1 MQSIINP
8 SKQYEHSTLYSNTS
22 GTFRCRHFSRVH
34 DLNCSAP
41 ARLQRHQ
48 WLIWGICTA
57 WLMHSDSCALTL
69 EVLHFS
75 CTNLSMSLK
84 SDSCW
89 QTVRVFT
96 TMGRAKCAS
105 GRNRERAA
113 WISCGRRRRSPERLH
128 MRHQQKCSSACVCS
142 LCKHVRSSARV
153 FMHKHFQWVDTC
165 QRFPGSP
172 ETKWNI
178 LYATNMSKNYHIF
191 IKCLSTCVLTNHY
204 QSLSCEVK

>member
-34 DLNCSAP
+34 DLNRSAP
-41 ARLQRHQ
+41 ARLQRHR
-48 WLIWGICTA
+48 WLIWCICTA

-113 WISCGRRRRSPERLH
+113 RISCGRRRRSPERLH
-128 MRHQQKCSSACVCS
+128 MRRQQKCSSACVSPQCVFTVKTCEKQCTCLHAQTLS
-142 LCKHVRSSARV
+142 VSRHMSEIPWQPWDKIKHIICNKYV
-153 FMHKHFQWVDTC
+153 
-165 QRFPGSP
+165 
-172 ETKWNI
+172 
-178 LYATNMSKNYHIF
+178 
-191 IKCLSTCVLTNHY
+191 
-204 QSLSCEVK
+204 